1 MSREDRAKRKASFVR
16 RFLLEELEN
25 LRDVDLVDLVSLL
38 EEEQRRRDPD
48 APQGLADQQPEQP

>member
-38 EEEQRRRDPD
+38 EEEQRRR
-48 APQGLADQQPEQP
+48 EQCP